1 MKVLLIFG
9 TRPEAIKM
17 ATLALGLMNDKRF
30 ELKIC
35 VTGQH
40 RFLLD
45 QVLDLFE
52 IKPDFDLDIMSIGQ
66 DLTEITCLI
75 LQKLKN
81 IFSKFKPD
89 IILVNGDTTSSLA
102 ASLSA
107 YYHSIPVG
115 HIEAGLRTGNMLSPW
130 PEEANR
136 KLTSVLTSIHFAPT
150 KKSAQNLLDEGYN
163 TSLIKITGNTV
174 IDSLYY
180 IISKIEKNKDIEL
193 EIINS
198 LPFYNSNKK
207 FILIT
212 GHRRESFGKGFEK
225 ICNAIAISA
234 IKHQNF
240 DFIYPVHLNPN
251 VTEPVNRILK
261 NIKNVHLVTP
271 LSYLQFVFLMK
282 KSYFILTDSGGIQ
295 EEAPSLGKPV
305 LVMREITERP
315 EALLE
320 GTVKLVGT
328 DIDKITENI
337 DKLINDKN
345 VYLKM
350 SNAVNPYGDGD
361 ACSKIIDEL
370 YLWHLTNVNK

>member
-1 MKVLLIFG
+1 
-9 TRPEAIKM
+9 
-17 ATLALGLMNDKRF
+17 
-30 ELKIC
+30 
-35 VTGQH
+35 
-40 RFLLD
+40 
-45 QVLDLFE
+45 
-52 IKPDFDLDIMSIGQ
+52 
-66 DLTEITCLI
+66 
-75 LQKLKN
+75 
-81 IFSKFKPD
+81 
-89 IILVNGDTTSSLA
+89 
-102 ASLSA
+102 
-107 YYHSIPVG
+107 
-115 HIEAGLRTGNMLSPW
+115 MLSPW

-180 IISKIEKNKDIEL
+180 IISKIERNKNIEF

-225 ICNAIAISA
+225 ICNAIAIA
-234 IKHQNF
+234 ALKHQNF

-261 NIKNVHLVTP
+261 NVKNVHLVTP

-370 YLWHLTNVNK
+370 YLWHLSNVNK